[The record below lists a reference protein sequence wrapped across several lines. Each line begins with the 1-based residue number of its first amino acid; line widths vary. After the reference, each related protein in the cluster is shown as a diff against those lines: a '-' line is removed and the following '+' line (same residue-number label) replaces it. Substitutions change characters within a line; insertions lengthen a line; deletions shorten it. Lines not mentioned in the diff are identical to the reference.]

1 MSDVKYTVKWTSAF
15 KKDYKLALKRGLNV
29 SLLKET
35 IKLLAMGVP
44 LPPFLPRPCV
54 NRKLDR
60 IQRMPHNAG
69 LAAYLLH

>member
-44 LPPFLPRPCV
+44 LPLP
-54 NRKLDR
+54 
-60 IQRMPHNAG
+60 
-69 LAAYLLH
+69 AATMR